1 MRRKVKVDERLARL
15 SVLLFVL
22 LKMPTNMQ
30 RNWGE
35 LAENFA
41 PKNLATHKVR
51 ELTLSPRHIIEY

>member
-22 LKMPTNMQ
+22 LKMPINMQ
-30 RNWGE
+30 RNCGE

-41 PKNLATHKVR
+41 PKILQ
-51 ELTLSPRHIIEY
+51 P